1 MGVNLICRSICI
13 RSVLGSYWTYLMWLM
28 MRLEAGMKK
37 SSTRSKRRPTGC
49 VWTVWWETLPL
60 AWLITWWIPME
71 EEVGVKHEPDEYI
84 QCCWI
89 LPTCSWSY
97 NTNTHVLII
106 FSWSFISQKQCT
118 INKSL
123 SMLLSFLSSLQCCD
137 LGCSSSSL
145 IAEMLWPRSGRWC
158 VPLSPCL
165 NNTGACV
172 AACRRVRVCRLGL
185 LWLCHKAQ
193 SKLPQTKVCFMDV
206 CAGTTSRSVG
216 RVKNTQNDREE
227 TKSSFKKVQILQYQ

>member
-1 MGVNLICRSICI
+1 MFIQIIIEWRRGKKENEMPMGVNLICRSICI

-118 INKSL
+118 INTIHLVCCYRFYLRCSAVIWDAAPL
-123 SMLLSFLSSLQCCD
+123 PLLLRCCGLAVGGD
-137 LGCSSSSL
+137 
-145 IAEMLWPRSGRWC
+145 
-158 VPLSPCL
+158 
-165 NNTGACV
+165 
-172 AACRRVRVCRLGL
+172 VCR
-185 LWLCHKAQ
+185 CH
-193 SKLPQTKVCFMDV
+193 
-206 CAGTTSRSVG
+206 
-216 RVKNTQNDREE
+216 RV
-227 TKSSFKKVQILQYQ
+227 